1 MQSLDEPARNR
12 SGRRT
17 EIDEKIVQEESSMNV
32 VGYETGLIACKAAFT
47 ADFDMAAAL
56 SLQQIVTNI
65 EVGRKI
71 MDVRQGMRHKYTPL
85 RFDPATG
92 AHQIGGRYLFE
103 TWENVVDYLRFTSE
117 ELELEPGVKFWDR
130 PFFIGVDKH
139 AWHVI
144 GAYDFAPMATHYAN
158 RFERFAYTGEIS
170 TNDLHAL
177 WPQLRD
183 AAERANLA
191 SVWLLLQPDER
202 QIGLLTV
209 IAQMTGDDAA
219 ERASKSIAALERM
232 DSLSKYFTQPMQ
244 AQKYFDRTSLIL
256 SLWLPWSRRAGGD
269 PAAFPTF
276 PVHPLPQPATETK
289 TPC

>member
-1 MQSLDEPARNR
+1 
-12 SGRRT
+12 
-17 EIDEKIVQEESSMNV
+17 MNV
-32 VGYETGLIACKAAFT
+32 IGYETGPIACKAAFT

-56 SLQQIVTNI
+56 SLQQIVTNL

-71 MDVRQGMRHKYTPL
+71 MDVRPGMRHKYTPL

-92 AHQIGGRYLFE
+92 IHQIGGRYLFD

-130 PFFIGVDKH
+130 PVFIGVDKH

-144 GAYDFAPMATHYAN
+144 GAYDFTPMATHYAN
-158 RFERFAYTGEIS
+158 RFERFGYASEIS
-170 TNDLHAL
+170 TDDLLAL
-177 WPQLRD
+177 WPLIRE

-191 SVWLLLQPDER
+191 SVWLLLQPDEH

-209 IAQMTGDDAA
+209 IAQMPGTNAA
-219 ERASKSIAALERM
+219 ERASKSIMALERK
-232 DSLSKYFTQPMQ
+232 DSLSKYFTQPVQ
-244 AQKYFDRTSLIL
+244 AQRIFDRTSLNL

-269 PAAFPTF
+269 PAAFPAF
-276 PVHPLPQPATETK
+276 PLHPLPQPAAVTK
-289 TPC
+289 MPASGSR